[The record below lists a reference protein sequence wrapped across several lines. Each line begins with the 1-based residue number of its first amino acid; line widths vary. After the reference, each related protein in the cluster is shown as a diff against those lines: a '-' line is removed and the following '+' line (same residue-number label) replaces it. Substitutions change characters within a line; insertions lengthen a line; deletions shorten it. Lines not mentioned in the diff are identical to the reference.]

1 MKIKIGINGMGRIG
15 RMIIRSIVENNN
27 KNLEIKHI
35 NNRTNSEVCSALLKY
50 DSIHGKFEA
59 DVSFEDKK
67 LIHSIEDGTGSVKY
81 ALCEEGCECK
91 PQDQHIHF
99 HCIKC
104 GETYCLTQSKIPQTS
119 IPSGFKA
126 ASASMVYK
134 GTCAN
139 CT

>member
-1 MKIKIGINGMGRIG
+1 MNELENKLEKRKIKPTTMRLLVL
-15 RMIIRSIVENNN
+15 RKLVE
-27 KNLEIKHI
+27 
-35 NNRTNSEVCSALLKY
+35 SGSAISLMEL
-50 DSIHGKFEA
+50 DAKFEQA
-59 DVSFEDKK
+59 DKATLYRTLKTFESKK

-81 ALCEEGCECK
+81 ALCEEGCECE

-99 HCIKC
+99 HCVKC
-104 GETYCLTQSKIPQTS
+104 DETYCLTQSKIPQTS

-139 CT
+139 CS

>member
-1 MKIKIGINGMGRIG
+1 M
-15 RMIIRSIVENNN
+15 RMLVLRQMVENTAAISL
-27 KNLEIKHI
+27 KDLE
-35 NNRTNSEVCSALLKY
+35 A
-50 DSIHGKFEA
+50 KFEHA
-59 DVSFEDKK
+59 DKATLYRTLKTFEDKK
-67 LIHSIEDGTGSVKY
+67 LIHSIDDGTGSVKY
-81 ALCEEGCECK
+81 ALCEEGCECE

-104 GETYCLTQSKIPQTS
+104 GETYCLTQSKIPQTH

>member
-1 MKIKIGINGMGRIG
+1 MKELEKKLEKRKIKPTTMRLLVL
-15 RMIIRSIVENNN
+15 RKLVE
-27 KNLEIKHI
+27 
-35 NNRTNSEVCSALLKY
+35 SGSAISLMEL
-50 DSIHGKFEA
+50 DAKFEQA
-59 DVSFEDKK
+59 DKATLYRTLKTFEDKK
-67 LIHSIEDGTGSVKY
+67 LIHSVEDGTGSVKY
-81 ALCEEGCECK
+81 ALCEEGCECE

-104 GETYCLTQSKIPQTS
+104 GETYCLTQSKIPQTY

-139 CT
+139 CS